1 MSPRRT
7 TLTLLAFVAAWWGGA
22 LAQAP
27 LEFGTFHARVV
38 QGGIDYA
45 EVLLAAQ
52 GELVALEGFM
62 APPLKPRVEWFML
75 TRYPMQTCPYCSDG
89 ADWPPDVVLV
99 IVQDGR
105 RLDARPHTDRLRI
118 VGRLELGLESDVE
131 AGISLIRIVDARV
144 ERIR

>member
-1 MSPRRT
+1 
-7 TLTLLAFVAAWWGGA
+7 
-22 LAQAP
+22 
-27 LEFGTFHARVV
+27 
-38 QGGIDYA
+38 
-45 EVLLAAQ
+45 
-52 GELVALEGFM
+52 VALEGFM

-144 ERIR
+144 ERVR